1 MTLALGVV
9 MDPIGDIKPWKDS
22 TLAMLLAATRRG
34 WSIHYMEPD
43 DLYIADGVARAR
55 WQRLAVRDDRADWY
69 TLAPGGDLALGDLDV
84 ILMRQD
90 PPVTTAFLYI
100 THILELAR
108 RAGAL
113 VVNDPRALRDCNEKL
128 FATWFPHCMVPTL
141 VSCDADRLRDFIAAQ
156 GDVIVKPLDAMGGA
170 GVFRLAAGSPNIGA
184 TLEMLTALGTVHIMA
199 QRYIP
204 EIRDGDTRILLI
216 DGEPVPYGLA
226 RIPAPG
232 ETRGN
237 LAAGGRG
244 EGRALTDRD
253 CWLCAQIAPTL
264 REKGLIFVG
273 IDVIGGYLTEI
284 NVTSPTCIRELDAQ
298 YGLDIAGQLLD
309 HLAAR
314 RARGKA

>member
-1 MTLALGVV
+1 
-9 MDPIGDIKPWKDS
+9 
-22 TLAMLLAATRRG
+22 
-34 WSIHYMEPD
+34 
-43 DLYIADGVARAR
+43 
-55 WQRLAVRDDRADWY
+55 
-69 TLAPGGDLALGDLDV
+69 
-84 ILMRQD
+84 
-90 PPVTTAFLYI
+90 
-100 THILELAR
+100 
-108 RAGAL
+108 
-113 VVNDPRALRDCNEKL
+113 
-128 FATWFPHCMVPTL
+128 
-141 VSCDADRLRDFIAAQ
+141 LRDFIAAQ

-253 CWLCAQIAPTL
+253 RWLCAQIAPTL

>member
-1 MTLALGVV
+1 
-9 MDPIGDIKPWKDS
+9 
-22 TLAMLLAATRRG
+22 
-34 WSIHYMEPD
+34 MEPD